1 MGRGSDDSSLPLTDR
16 FLDHFDEDLKIL
28 SIGHRAS
35 TDKQKAGPN
44 LADAATANVTV
55 SVAGSVAGELS

>member
-44 LADAATANVTV
+44 LADATANVTV

>member
-1 MGRGSDDSSLPLTDR
+1 LTDR

-35 TDKQKAGPN
+35 TDKQKAD

>member
-1 MGRGSDDSSLPLTDR
+1 MKIL
-16 FLDHFDEDLKIL
+16 IL

-44 LADAATANVTV
+44 LADAANVTV

>member
-1 MGRGSDDSSLPLTDR
+1 MLSIQWEEEAQVTDDASSLPLTDR
-16 FLDHFDEDLKIL
+16 FLNHFDEDLKIL

-44 LADAATANVTV
+44 LADAAKRHR
-55 SVAGSVAGELS
+55 